1 MYCTRC
7 YAQSHRKL
15 LPFNFCKDCWV
26 KAGKPTV
33 MKSEAYIT
41 EEEPANQQGCRDG

>member
-1 MYCTRC
+1 MNMYCTRC
-7 YAQSHRKL
+7 YTQSHRKL
-15 LPFNFCKDCWV
+15 LPFNFCKDCWA

-41 EEEPANQQGCRDG
+41 EEEPANQ